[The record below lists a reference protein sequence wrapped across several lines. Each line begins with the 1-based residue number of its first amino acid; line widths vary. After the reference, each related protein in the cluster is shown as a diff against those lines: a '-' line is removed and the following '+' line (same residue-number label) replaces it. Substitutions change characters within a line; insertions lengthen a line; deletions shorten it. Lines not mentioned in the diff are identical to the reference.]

1 MAHLGIESDRV
12 ERALKIVGPLEV
24 EGQEADAKKTAQAG
38 FSVDGCY
45 GALVKVDTPDWYHQV
60 KEKEDYDVDEVIAL
74 PPQITIREEP
84 PKANESFLLSLLRH
98 VFWCCPSNQKRDD
111 ENTDVL
117 EKKAQL

>member
-1 MAHLGIESDRV
+1 M
-12 ERALKIVGPLEV
+12 
-24 EGQEADAKKTAQAG
+24 
-38 FSVDGCY
+38 DGCY

-74 PPQITIREEP
+74 PPQITIREEA
-84 PKANESFLLSLLRH
+84 PKANQPFLLSLLRH
-98 VFWCCPSNQKRDD
+98 VFWCCPSTQKRDD